1 MTKTTRAAKGEGSF
15 KQNPDGSFTH
25 RKSCGYK
32 ADGNRKILTVTAQTK
47 AACIREMRR
56 KEADWNAKKAL
67 RSVQKNDTVTDLCN
81 KHLDYQISNADLK
94 PKSIDRRESTINN
107 QLANYPL
114 GRLQVNS
121 VSSMDIEQHIQLL
134 IREGKISASS
144 IIKVVDILNAAFSW
158 GAIHELLESNPVVP
172 VKDKLLKK
180 LRKMECKDSG
190 DADVMVL
197 SEEEEEAFIREA
209 SRKDSEGNYVYPAG
223 LYLLFLLFCGCRVG
237 ELLALYWKKV
247 DLENGIITIDV
258 NASMAKNRNKK
269 NDDENNFIMMEGT
282 TKNQKART
290 IELTKE
296 AHEVLKHIYMN
307 SKWKSPEN
315 LVAPTL
321 TGKMNTTSN
330 MENRLR
336 VIMKNAGLG
345 HVKGGCHLLRKTFA
359 TDRYQEGWRIEQIAA
374 YIGDL
379 ESTTRKY
386 YVAIRRKMIHDGKV
400 TNVVRIP
407 TKLNDEAG

>member
-15 KQNPDGSFTH
+15 KQKPDGSFTH

-144 IIKVVDILNAAFSW
+144 IIKVVDI
-158 GAIHELLESNPVVP
+158 
-172 VKDKLLKK
+172 
-180 LRKMECKDSG
+180 
-190 DADVMVL
+190 
-197 SEEEEEAFIREA
+197 
-209 SRKDSEGNYVYPAG
+209 
-223 LYLLFLLFCGCRVG
+223 
-237 ELLALYWKKV
+237 
-247 DLENGIITIDV
+247 
-258 NASMAKNRNKK
+258 
-269 NDDENNFIMMEGT
+269 
-282 TKNQKART
+282 
-290 IELTKE
+290 
-296 AHEVLKHIYMN
+296 
-307 SKWKSPEN
+307 
-315 LVAPTL
+315 
-321 TGKMNTTSN
+321 
-330 MENRLR
+330 
-336 VIMKNAGLG
+336 
-345 HVKGGCHLLRKTFA
+345 
-359 TDRYQEGWRIEQIAA
+359 
-374 YIGDL
+374 
-379 ESTTRKY
+379 
-386 YVAIRRKMIHDGKV
+386 
-400 TNVVRIP
+400 
-407 TKLNDEAG
+407 